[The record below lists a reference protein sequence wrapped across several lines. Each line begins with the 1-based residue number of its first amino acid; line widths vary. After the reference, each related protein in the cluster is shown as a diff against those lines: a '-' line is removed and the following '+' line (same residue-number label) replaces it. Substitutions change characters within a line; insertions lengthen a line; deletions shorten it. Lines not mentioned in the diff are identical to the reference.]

1 MLKPGDPYTEVFDMA
16 RLLEIAELS
25 KKYVSACALKSAHGI
40 HSDLGINSAVMEGV
54 PDGNFSD
61 FEVSVWQMMNQL
73 IRYGRYDIPEKM
85 IHLQVG
91 KEVV

>member
-1 MLKPGDPYTEVFDMA
+1 MIKNVMLKPGDPYTEVFDMA

-25 KKYVSACALKSAHGI
+25 KKYVSACALN
-40 HSDLGINSAVMEGV
+40 SDLGINSAVMKGV
-54 PDGNFSD
+54 PDENFSD

-85 IHLQVG
+85 IRLQVG
-91 KEVV
+91 KEAV

>member
-1 MLKPGDPYTEVFDMA
+1 MIKNKTLKPGDPYTEAFDME
-16 RLLEIAELS
+16 RLLEISELS
-25 KKYVSACALKSAHGI
+25 KKYVSACALN
-40 HSDLGINSAVMEGV
+40 SDLGINSAVMDGV

-61 FEVSVWQMMNQL
+61 FEVSVWQLMNQL

-85 IHLQVG
+85 IRFQVE

>member
-1 MLKPGDPYTEVFDMA
+1 MIKNATLKPGDPYTEVFDLA

-25 KKYVSACALKSAHGI
+25 KKYVSACALN
-40 HSDLGINSAVMEGV
+40 SDLGINSAVMKGV

-85 IHLQVG
+85 IRLQVG
-91 KEVV
+91 KEAV